1 MLHSDSATD
10 PYADPGEAAG
20 EQGADGDERD
30 WWHDVWQ
37 VHCGGARAAE
47 NEACRGGGV
56 GTRMAQLYGGS
67 APTAGTGI
75 SGLRR

>member
-56 GTRMAQLYGGS
+56 GTRHCW
-67 APTAGTGI
+67 PTSTLGTPNL
-75 SGLRR
+75 LRT